1 MTTLVA
7 NTPEDTILGHPK
19 GLFVCFA
26 TEMWERFSFY
36 GMKFL
41 LVLYLT
47 KYHLFTDAMGF
58 DVLGAYAAMVY
69 AMPVIG
75 GLLADRYLGMRKA
88 VIFGGILLV
97 CGHLGMAVEGDAA
110 RMDANQVVRDEGA
123 LQVFYF
129 SLALI
134 AMGVGFLKPN
144 ISTIVGRLYGDNDPR
159 RDSGFTIFYM
169 GINLGAF
176 TAALLCGYL
185 GENYGWAYGFGAA
198 GIGMIIG
205 LITFIGGQKHLLG
218 HAESAN
224 PELLASKGILGISKE
239 WQIYLGACAGVLV
252 IWQMLQF
259 HASVSAAL
267 NLLSAAVL
275 LGMAWFITTQ
285 CNKTERDQMIALIIL
300 TVSSVVFWALFAQSA
315 SSMTLYADRVMNR
328 DILGIEFTAAQY
340 GSLNA
345 MFIFMLAPLYAWLWT
360 RLGSSGREP
369 STPVKFALGIAQA
382 GLGFGAL
389 VVGATMPDDS
399 GKVLAGWMILAY
411 LLHTSGELCLSPVG
425 LSAVTKLAV
434 PRVVGV
440 MMGAWFLASAYSEFV
455 SAQIAKIAAVDVVD
469 GQIADISLALANYTD
484 LFGKLMWFG
493 LGFAVFILVL
503 SPMLKKMM
511 HGIH

>member
-1 MTTLVA
+1 MATATA
-7 NTPEDTILGHPK
+7 DYPDDTILGHPP

-41 LVLYLT
+41 LLLYLT
-47 KYHLFTDAMGF
+47 KYHLLTDSMGL
-58 DVLGAYAAMVY
+58 DVLGGYAALVY

-88 VIFGGILLV
+88 VIFGGVLLV
-97 CGHLGMAVEGDAA
+97 LGHMGMAVEGEAA
-110 RMDANQVVRDEGA
+110 RINGDTVIRDEGA

-134 AMGVGFLKPN
+134 VMGVGFLKPN
-144 ISTIVGRLYGDNDPR
+144 ISTIVGRLYGTNDPR

-185 GENYGWAYGFGAA
+185 GETYGWAYGFGAA
-198 GIGMIIG
+198 GIGMSIG
-205 LITFIGGQKHLLG
+205 LVTFIKGQKYLMG
-218 HAESAN
+218 HAEPSN
-224 PELLASKGILGISKE
+224 PDLLAQKGLLGLSRE
-239 WQIYLGACAGVLV
+239 WLIYLSALVGVLV

-259 HASVSAAL
+259 HAVVTVALNSLSLVVLAAL
-267 NLLSAAVL
+267 TWF
-275 LGMAWFITTQ
+275 MATQ
-285 CNKTERDQMIALIIL
+285 CDKTEREQMTALIIL
-300 TVSSVVFWALFAQSA
+300 TVSSVAFWALFAQSS
-315 SSMTLYADRVMNR
+315 SSMTLFADRVMDR
-328 DILGIEFTAAQY
+328 TLFGIEFTAAQY

-345 MFIFMLAPLYAWLWT
+345 LFIFTLAPLYAWMWT
-360 RLGSSGREP
+360 RLGRAGWEP
-369 STPVKFALGIAQA
+369 STPVKFALGILQA

-389 VVGATMPDDS
+389 VVGASIPDES
-399 GKVLAGWMILAY
+399 GKVLAIWMVLAY

-434 PRVVGV
+434 PRIVGV

-455 SAQIAKIAAVDVVD
+455 SAQIAKFAAVETVN
-469 GQIADISLALANYTD
+469 GQIADVAVALASYTD
-484 LFGKLMWFG
+484 LFGKLMWLG
-493 LGFAVFILVL
+493 LGFGVL
-503 SPMLKKMM
+503 MLIVSPLLKKLM
-511 HGIH
+511 HGVH